1 MSMAM
6 LKGLIGKKVGMTR
19 LFIQGG
25 RSVAVTLLE
34 VGPCTVMQV
43 KNPEKDKYSAVQ
55 LGFGT
60 KKAKN
65 VNKPETG
72 HFKKAGQEPCKVLK
86 EFRVDDPSQFEV
98 GQSFTAEFFAPGE
111 KVHVTGRTKGRG
123 YSGVIKRHGFNGGR
137 DTHGCT
143 THRRPGSIGMSATPA
158 RVLKN
163 KRMPGQYGNERRQ
176 VRNLTIVDV
185 RPENNLVAVHGAV
198 PGPNGG
204 IVLLEKN

>member
-1 MSMAM
+1 M

-25 RSVAVTLLE
+25 QSVAVTLLE

-55 LGFGT
+55 LGFGQ
-60 KKAKN
+60 KRAKS
-65 VNKPETG
+65 VNKPEAG
-72 HFKKAGQEPCKVLK
+72 HFKKAGQEPAEVLK

-98 GQSFTAEFFAPGE
+98 GQSFTAELFTPGE
-111 KVHVTGRTKGRG
+111 KVHVTGRSKGRG
-123 YSGVIKRHGFNGGR
+123 YSGVIKRHGFAGGR
-137 DTHGCT
+137 DTHGCK

-163 KRMPGQYGNERRQ
+163 KRMPGQYGNERKQ
-176 VRNLTIVDV
+176 VRNLKVVDV
-185 RPENNLVAVHGAV
+185 RPDHNLVAVHGAV

-204 IVLLEKN
+204 IVLLEKA